1 MDALLLDL
9 RYALRQLR
17 HTPLFTAAAV
27 ATLAIGIGATTAIFS
42 TVNATLLRPLP
53 YPRAGD
59 LVDVHTRFVDGRLT
73 TGLLSPVE
81 IGALNAL
88 SGIVVHAA
96 GMSGQPF
103 DATLV
108 RADGSPVNVVVTGVT
123 EGFFETLGVSMVRGR
138 VFTHEEHVPGGRDAP
153 LALVASYRAWTSLFG
168 SDPAILGKTVRLV
181 EAPVAI
187 TLVGVASPSLDLPH
201 GSDFWFNMRLNPQDV
216 SHVFGTVLRIEP
228 GVSLERLRSAA
239 AIRLTGLARTVPSDV
254 GREYVIRPLV
264 SSLVG
269 DLGPTL
275 LIVLGATTLL
285 LALACVNVTSLLLA
299 RGTARTREIALR
311 AALGAGHGRL
321 VRQLLTESMVVATAG
336 AIVGVA
342 LGLAAVR
349 LMFVL
354 GASKLPRLD
363 TIPFDGRVLVF
374 ALAALLVSGLT
385 TGLAP
390 AARLAGT
397 DVRAL
402 LNESGRS
409 ATPGR
414 AASGLMSAMIV
425 AEIAMAI
432 ALVAGAGWLVESF
445 ARLRAIDPGFAAVGR
460 LVVDVRPGRNFSGPA
475 DGFAWSDELLRHVR
489 AAVGEA
495 PVGAA
500 STFPLRADHD
510 GTLNVELQSQ
520 APDPNRVT
528 GGHIRVVTPGFFEA
542 IGIRLVAG
550 RQFTNDD
557 RQGTERVVIV
567 NRAFV
572 RRFFPDSDPLA
583 GSFAYGY
590 PTVDRAT
597 MSRIVGVVDDVR
609 YKSLAEAAEPTYY
622 LPQAQTQFPIQRPAV
637 VVDAGARDPNALASS
652 IRTELKRFD
661 PQLTA
666 TFTTAPEIVA
676 DTLSRQE
683 LGMTLMLIFGATALM
698 LAAIGVYGI
707 IAYVAAQRRGEIAT
721 RLALGASAPNV
732 FWLMMSA
739 GQRLA
744 AVGVVLGL
752 AAAYAGGRAAAS
764 SVFEMRAADP
774 IVLIAAGAVV
784 GLVILVA
791 TMVPALRASRLD
803 PARALRAD

>member
-1 MDALLLDL
+1 MDTLLIDL

-17 HTPLFTAAAV
+17 RTPLFTAAAV
-27 ATLAIGIGATTAIFS
+27 ATLAVGIGATTAIFS

-59 LVDVHTRFVDGRLT
+59 LFDVHTRLVDGRLT
-73 TGLLSPVE
+73 TGLVSPVE

-88 SGIVVHAA
+88 PGIVVRAA

-103 DATLV
+103 DATLT
-108 RADGSPVNVVVTGVT
+108 RADGSPLNVVVTGVT
-123 EGFFETLGVSMVRGR
+123 EGFFDALGVSMVRGR
-138 VFTHEEHVPGGRDAP
+138 AFTHEDHVPGGRDAP
-153 LALVASYRAWTSLFG
+153 LALVASYRAWTTLFG
-168 SDPAILGKTVRLV
+168 SDPAIVGKPVRLV
-181 EAPVAI
+181 EAPAAI
-187 TLVGVASPSLDLPH
+187 TVVGIASPALDLPH
-201 GSDFWFNMRLNPQDV
+201 GSDFWFNLRVPPQDV
-216 SHVFGTVLRIEP
+216 SHVFNAVLRIEP
-228 GVSLERLRSAA
+228 GVTVDRLRSAA
-239 AIRLTGLARTVPSDV
+239 GIRLAALARTVPSDV

-275 LIVLGATTLL
+275 IIVLGATTLL
-285 LALACVNVTSLLLA
+285 LGLACVNVTSLLLA

-311 AALGAGHGRL
+311 AALGAGRGRL
-321 VRQLLTESMVVATAG
+321 IRQLLTESMVVAAAG
-336 AIVGVA
+336 AAVGIA
-342 LGLAAVR
+342 LAAAAVR

-363 TIPFDGRVLVF
+363 AIPFDGRVLLF
-374 ALAALLVSGLT
+374 ALTALLVSGMT

-390 AARLAGT
+390 AARLAGA
-397 DVRAL
+397 DVRTL

-409 ATPGR
+409 ATAGR
-414 AASGLMSAMIV
+414 AASSLMSTMIV
-425 AEIAMAI
+425 AEIAIAI
-432 ALVAGAGWLVESF
+432 ALVAGAGWLVQSF
-445 ARLRAIDPGFAAVGR
+445 SRLRAIDPGFAAEGR
-460 LVVDVRPGRNFSGPA
+460 LVVDVRPGRNFPTPPDA
-475 DGFAWSDELLRHVR
+475 FAWSNEMLRHVH
-489 AAVGEA
+489 AAVGDMPA
-495 PVGAA
+495 GAA

-510 GTLNVELQSQ
+510 GMLNVELQTQS
-520 APDPNRVT
+520 PDPNRVT

-542 IGIRLVAG
+542 MGIRLVAG
-550 RQFTNDD
+550 RQFTDDD
-557 RQGTERVVIV
+557 RQGTQRVVIV

-572 RRFFPDSDPLA
+572 RRFFPDSDPLT

-590 PTVDRAT
+590 PAVDRAT

-622 LPQAQTQFPIQRPAV
+622 LPQAQAPFPIQRPAIV
-637 VVDAGARDPNALASS
+637 VAVRGRDPNTLASA

-661 PQLTA
+661 PQLTT

-676 DTLSRQE
+676 QTLSRQE

-698 LAAIGVYGI
+698 LAAIGIYGI

-721 RLALGASAPNV
+721 RLALGASGPHV

-774 IVLIAAGAVV
+774 IVLVAAGAAVATV
-784 GLVILVA
+784 TFVA
-791 TMVPALRASRLD
+791 TMVPAFRASRLD
-803 PARALRAD
+803 PARALRAE